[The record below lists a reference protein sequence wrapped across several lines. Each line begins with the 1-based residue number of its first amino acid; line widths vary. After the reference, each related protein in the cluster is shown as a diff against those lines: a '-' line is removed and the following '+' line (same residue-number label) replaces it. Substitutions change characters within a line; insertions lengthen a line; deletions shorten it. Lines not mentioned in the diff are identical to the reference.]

1 VVSGGA
7 AAVFV
12 LILAV
17 GLGATLLTGRIR
29 RYALAREVLDHPTAR
44 SSHTVPTP
52 RGGGLAMVAAFV
64 PAALALAW
72 GGWIP
77 PSLGVAL
84 LGGLAVAWVGWL
96 DDHRPLPALHRLT
109 VQAAATLWALWW
121 LDAPDGLRAGA
132 WTVPL
137 GWAAPLL
144 AGIGLVWLTNLYN
157 FMDGIDGLAATEA
170 VTVALGAA
178 LLLALSGRHGMAVLL
193 VCLAAA
199 AFGFLAWNL
208 PPARIFMGDVG
219 SAWLGY
225 TFGVLALA
233 SDGSGG
239 PPLLLWLLLL
249 GVFGVDATCTL
260 LRRMLAGEPWHR
272 PHRTHA
278 YQLLARSGWGHGGV
292 TGAVAAVNLL
302 VLLPAAAWAQAHP
315 RWLPAVTAL
324 GLLALGAAWAWVQVS
339 RRGGSGP

>member
-1 VVSGGA
+1 MVSGGA

-29 RYALAREVLDHPTAR
+29 RYALAREVLDRPTAR
-44 SSHTVPTP
+44 SSHTVPMP
-52 RGGGLAMVAAFV
+52 RGGGLAMVATFT
-64 PAALALAW
+64 PAALVLAW

-77 PSLGVAL
+77 SALAMAL

-96 DDHRPLPALHRLT
+96 DDHRPLPALHQEP
-109 VQAAATLWALWW
+109 VQGAAALWALWW
-121 LDAPDGLRAGA
+121 LEAPEGLRAGA
-132 WTVPL
+132 WTLPL

-144 AGIGLVWLTNLYN
+144 AGIALVWLTNLYN
-157 FMDGIDGLAATEA
+157 FMDGIDGLAAAEA
-170 VTVALGAA
+170 VTVALGVAF
-178 LLLALSGRHGMAVLL
+178 LLALSGRHGMAVLL

-233 SDGSGG
+233 SEGSGG

-249 GVFGVDATCTL
+249 GVFVVDATCTL
-260 LRRMLAGEPWHR
+260 LKRIVAGEPWHR
-272 PHRTHA
+272 PHRSHA

-315 RWLPAVTAL
+315 RYLPAVTGL
-324 GLLALGAAWAWVQVS
+324 GLLALVAAWAWIQVS
-339 RRGGSGP
+339 RRGAGP